1 MATTSNGVDYQPDIE
16 IANRILTALINKS
29 MTLKALTEAT
39 GITYPTL
46 RRSIQQDRPNRRS
59 FTVSELGKVA
69 TALNV
74 HPSTLM
80 PAEFASRDAA

>member
-1 MATTSNGVDYQPDIE
+1 MATTENGVDNQPDIE

-39 GITYPTL
+39 GIKYPTL

-59 FTVSELGKVA
+59 FSVNELGKVA
-69 TALNV
+69 AALNV

-80 PAEFASRDAA
+80 PDDFASRDAA